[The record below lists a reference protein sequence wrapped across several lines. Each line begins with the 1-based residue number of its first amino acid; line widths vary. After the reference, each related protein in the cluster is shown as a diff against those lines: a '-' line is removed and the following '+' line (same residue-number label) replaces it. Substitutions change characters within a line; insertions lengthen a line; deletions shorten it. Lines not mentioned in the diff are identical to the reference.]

1 MLLVQ
6 QANNNFLKAI
16 YILLFFYVF
25 GIIILG
31 DGMNNSK
38 SKSDLFYFIVLI
50 LTLIIMVI
58 GVTFTYFSL
67 IASDKEDST
76 IIKTGTLAINYV
88 DGNAIDTYAL
98 MPINE
103 PDLSTKYSVYKKNFS
118 VKSTGTLDQTLDI
131 YMYITNNEFDDNILG
146 YSLYDSAGNKL
157 SKGDIPKNGRILLDS
172 GIYLKSNEEK
182 KFTVL
187 IWLKENNKQQDY
199 EIGKT
204 FTGGFDITTSQI
216 KYK

>member
-1 MLLVQ
+1 
-6 QANNNFLKAI
+6 
-16 YILLFFYVF
+16 
-25 GIIILG
+25 
-31 DGMNNSK
+31 
-38 SKSDLFYFIVLI
+38 
-50 LTLIIMVI
+50 MVI

-76 IIKTGTLAINYV
+76 IIKTGTLAINYI

-199 EIGKT
+199 EMGKT
-204 FTGGFDITTSQI
+204 FTGGFDITASQI

>member
-103 PDLSTKYSVYKKNFS
+103 PDLSTEYSVYKKNFS
-118 VKSTGTLDQTLDI
+118 VRSTGTLDQTLDI
-131 YMYITNNEFDDNILG
+131 YMYITNNQFDDNILG
-146 YSLYDSAGNKL
+146 YSLYDSVGNKL
-157 SKGDIPKNGRILLDS
+157 SKGDIPKNGRILLNS

-199 EIGKT
+199 EMGKT
-204 FTGGFDITTSQI
+204 FTGGFDITASQI

>member
-1 MLLVQ
+1 
-6 QANNNFLKAI
+6 
-16 YILLFFYVF
+16 
-25 GIIILG
+25 
-31 DGMNNSK
+31 MNSSK

-76 IIKTGTLAINYV
+76 IIKTGTLAINYI

-157 SKGDIPKNGRILLDS
+157 SKGDIPKNGKILLGS

-199 EIGKT
+199 EMGKT
-204 FTGGFDITTSQI
+204 FTGGFDITASQI

>member
-1 MLLVQ
+1 
-6 QANNNFLKAI
+6 
-16 YILLFFYVF
+16 
-25 GIIILG
+25 
-31 DGMNNSK
+31 MNNSK

-76 IIKTGTLAINYV
+76 IIKTGTLAINYI

-131 YMYITNNEFDDNILG
+131 YMYITNNEFDDNILA
-146 YSLYDSAGNKL
+146 YSLYDSAGNRL
-157 SKGDIPKNGRILLDS
+157 SKGDIPKNGKILLDS

-182 KFTVL
+182 KFIVL

-199 EIGKT
+199 EMGKT
-204 FTGGFDITTSQI
+204 FTGGFDITASQI